1 MGGVNTRFG
10 LLSEEYLFREIET
23 RRVAYETAH
32 PAEHIISLGIG
43 DVTLPLGRCVTG
55 AMALAA
61 KEMGTLRG
69 FHGYPPAFG
78 YPFLREAVAGVYAE
92 RGVSLSPEEIY
103 ISDGAKTDA
112 ALLPQLFSEVPVL
125 VTDPGYPV
133 YRDMGLLGGHRVRFL
148 PATRENGYLPTP
160 HDLEDT
166 PQVICLCSPGNPTG
180 AAYDR
185 VGMEEWVAYARKSGS
200 LLVWDAAYAAYLSD
214 DAPHSIFEVPD
225 ARLCAV
231 ELGSFSKSAGFTGVR
246 CAWSVFTE
254 EVSFDGQ
261 PLASLWRRLKSTSS
275 NGVSYLTQRGAEA
288 ALSEKGREEC
298 EKKIAYY
305 RENAARLSDC
315 LFHLGWQGIGGGT
328 SPYLWLECPAGLSSW
343 DTFDLLLT
351 RAGLVTTPG
360 VGFGRTGEGHL
371 RFSSF
376 ARREEIMEAV
386 RRLRRVFGK

>member
-1 MGGVNTRFG
+1 MGGINTKFG
-10 LLSEEYLFREIET
+10 LLSEEYLFREIES

-32 PAEHIISLGIG
+32 PAERIISLGIG

-78 YPFLREAVAGVYAE
+78 YPFLREAIAGAYAE
-92 RGVSLSPEEIY
+92 RGI
-103 ISDGAKTDA
+103 
-112 ALLPQLFSEVPVL
+112 PQLFSEVPVL

-133 YRDMGLLGGHRVRFL
+133 YRDMGLLSGHRVRFL
-148 PATRENGYLPTP
+148 PATRENGYLPLP
-160 HDLEDT
+160 GDLEDI

-185 VGMEEWVAYARKSGS
+185 AGMETWVAYARKSGS
-200 LLVWDAAYAAYLSD
+200 LLVWDAAYAVYLPS
-214 DAPHSIFEVPD
+214 DAPHSIFEIPD
-225 ARLCAV
+225 ARFCAV

-261 PLASLWRRLKSTSS
+261 PLALLWRRLKSTSS

-298 EKKIAYY
+298 ERKIAYY

-315 LFHLGWQGIGGGT
+315 FFHLGWQGLGGDT

-343 DTFDLLLT
+343 EAFDLLLT
-351 RAGLVTTPG
+351 RVGLVTTPG
-360 VGFGRTGEGHL
+360 VGFGQTGEGHL